1 MNKPEQWR
9 LIDSGS
15 LGGPQ
20 NMAIDEALLSS
31 FEQGSQPV
39 FRLYG
44 WQPAA
49 LSLGR
54 FQGSGDVLDLDRC
67 RSDRLPVVR
76 RISGGGVIYH
86 ADELTYSLVCSPDQ
100 IPKTA
105 SIKDSFRILTGFL
118 LQFYR
123 SLGLDAAYALDV
135 SNNAEKLGQRTPFCF
150 AGRESFDMIVNGK
163 KIGGNA
169 QRRLKRV
176 VFQHGSI
183 PILNRMADGL
193 LYLRQ
198 RPAGVVERVTCLA
211 AEGVAT
217 DTLFLKAALKAAFC
231 STLQTS
237 LLEAELTDH
246 EQLLAERLLCEKYLN
261 DTWNLGGEGL

>member
-1 MNKPEQWR
+1 MNNPEYWR
-9 LIDSGS
+9 LIDSGP
-15 LGGPQ
+15 LDGPR

-31 FEQGSQPV
+31 FEQRSQPV

-54 FQGSGDVLDLDRC
+54 FQKAGEVLDLHRC
-67 RSDRLPVVR
+67 RAGRVPMVR

-86 ADELTYSLVCSPDQ
+86 ADELTYSLVCAPDQ
-100 IPKTA
+100 IPGSD
-105 SIKDSFRILTGFL
+105 SIKDSFRVLTGFL

-123 SLGLDAAYALDV
+123 NLGLDALYALDG
-135 SNNAEKLGQRTPFCF
+135 NTAAEKLGERTPFCF
-150 AGRESFDMIVNGK
+150 AGRESYDIIVNGR

-176 VFQHGSI
+176 IFQHGSI
-183 PILNRMADGL
+183 PILNRMVDGM

-198 RPAGVVERVTCLA
+198 RPAGLEERVTCLA
-211 AEGVAT
+211 AEGVAA
-217 DTLFLKAALKAAFC
+217 DRVFLKSALKAAFC

-237 LLEAELTDH
+237 LLETELTDH
-246 EQLLAERLLCEKYLN
+246 EQLLAERLLDQKYLN
-261 DTWNLGGEGL
+261 DDWNMNGEGS

>member
-1 MNKPEQWR
+1 MNNPEQWR
-9 LIDSGS
+9 LIDSG
-15 LGGPQ
+15 LLNGPQ

-54 FQGSGDVLDLDRC
+54 FQNAGQVLDVERC
-67 RSDRLPVVR
+67 RADRLPVVR

-86 ADELTYSLVCSPDQ
+86 AEELTYSLVCSPDQ
-100 IPKTA
+100 IPETD

-123 SLGLDAAYALDV
+123 TLGLNPAYALDV
-135 SNNAEKLGQRTPFCF
+135 SASTEKLGERTPFCF
-150 AGRESFDMIVNGK
+150 AGRESFDMIVNGR

-183 PILNRMADGL
+183 PILNRVADGT

-198 RPAGVVERVTCLA
+198 RPAGLEERVTCLA
-211 AEGVAT
+211 AEGVAA
-217 DTLFLKAALKAAFC
+217 DRVFLKSALKAAFC

-237 LLEAELTDH
+237 LLETELTDH
-246 EQLLAERLLCEKYLN
+246 EKLLAERLLDQKYLN
-261 DTWNLGGEGL
+261 DDWNMNGEGL